1 MIELHDLSSGESD
14 EGTSYNNC
22 LYSVV
27 CTFTSECTSNSVKH
41 NATNRVG
48 GFGWADEWVWMM
60 TLYLFTHPQDAL
72 LWWINKL
79 CRINYDKNKKYNCW

>member
-48 GFGWADEWVWMM
+48 GFGWADE
-60 TLYLFTHPQDAL
+60 
-72 LWWINKL
+72 
-79 CRINYDKNKKYNCW
+79 